1 MPTRPRSGHIGPALQ
16 DLIESSKNTWFQADP
31 DQAGV
36 YSLREDLM
44 QCFIDAGLAMKANNI
59 KMKVRSIR
67 RALQRLGY
75 QIEAVGV
82 GRGYSIFSRGVRWMF
97 PVHSVSSATLRPFSS
112 LSSCVQCVACLKTPD
127 VPPAE
132 HRQCQRGHS
141 LCEEC
146 FKRFHSPSR
155 AKYTSKKFHWCP
167 KPECESKVSGDGF
180 RNLIVEQAF
189 SSNVP
194 VIRECPICLVD
205 FREIEGCKIIQCK
218 TGHCMCLPCYDAH
231 YTSWSKK
238 REENK
243 KEDDLR
249 CPECRDVLATQNV
262 QETYRNKA
270 AELLYAK
277 MLI

>member
-1 MPTRPRSGHIGPALQ
+1 MPKRPRSCHIRPTVQ
-16 DLIESSKNTWFQADP
+16 DLIKTNKDTWFQPDP
-31 DQAGV
+31 DRAGV
-36 YSLREDLM
+36 YILCKFLM
-44 QCFIDAGLAMKANNI
+44 PLFIAAGLASAANNV
-59 KMKVRSIR
+59 KMQGRSIR
-67 RALQRLGY
+67 RAVQCSGY
-75 QIEAVGV
+75 KIEAVGV
-82 GRGYSIFSRGVRWMF
+82 GRGYSVFCPGARWTF
-97 PVHSVSSATLRPFSS
+97 PVPFVSSATLRPFSS
-112 LSSCVQCVACLKTPD
+112 VSSCVQCVSCLKTPD
-127 VPPAE
+127 VLPAE

-141 LCEEC
+141 LCDEC
-146 FKRFHSPSR
+146 FKRLPRPFR

-167 KPECESKVSGDGF
+167 KRGCGSKVSGDGF